1 MELKIYNPS
10 EDGFIKEI
18 KWNYDEIKAEVSAK
32 MEHYK
37 SLVYTD
43 EQIQVAKADRAT
55 LNKFI
60 TALENKRKEIK
71 KQCLAPYEAFER
83 DLKEIIAIVGEPVKL
98 IDSQVKTFEDQKKEA
113 KLENILLVWN
123 GIENKPE
130 WLEIKQIFNEKW
142 LNASVKISAV
152 EKEINAKLE
161 QIAKDLETL
170 RNLPD
175 FSFEAIEEYKH
186 SLDVNKA
193 ISEGI
198 RLADIQKRKAE
209 QEQAEKEETEIV
221 TTPDGSIASFTTYG
235 APDISADIPT
245 APMKQYVEFGVW
257 LTVEEAKA
265 LKQFFNTNGIEY
277 KKI

>member
-32 MEHYK
+32 MQHYK

-71 KQCLAPYEAFER
+71 KQCLAPYEAFEKE
-83 DLKEIIAIVGEPVKL
+83 LKEIVAIVGEPVKL
-98 IDSQVKTFEDQKKEA
+98 IDSQVKTFEEQQKQI

-123 GIENKPE
+123 GIENGPE
-130 WLEIKQIFNEKW
+130 WLKIEQIFNEKW

-175 FSFEAIEEYKH
+175 FSFEAIDEYKRT
-186 SLDVNKA
+186 LDVNKA

-198 RLADIQKRKAE
+198 RLADIQKRKAA
-209 QEQAEKEETEIV
+209 QEQAEKEAEKAT
-221 TTPDGSIASFTTYG
+221 FNN
-235 APDISADIPT
+235 APDLSADIPT
-245 APMKQYVEFGVW
+245 APLKQYIEFGVW
-257 LTVEEAKA
+257 LTVDEAKA

>member
-32 MEHYK
+32 MQHYK

-43 EQIQVAKADRAT
+43 EQMQIAKADRAA

-71 KQCLAPYEAFER
+71 KQCLAPYEAFEKE
-83 DLKEIIAIVGEPVKL
+83 LKEIVSIVGEPVKL
-98 IDSQVKTFEDQKKEA
+98 IDSQVKNFEDTQKQI
-113 KLENILLVWN
+113 KLENIVLVWN

-130 WLEIKQIFNEKW
+130 WLDIKQIFNEKW
-142 LNASVKISAV
+142 LNASVKMPAI

-161 QIAKDLETL
+161 QIAKDLVTL
-170 RNLPD
+170 ANLPE
-175 FSFEAIEEYKH
+175 FSFEATDEYKR

-198 RLADIQKRKAE
+198 RLADIQRRKAE
-209 QEQAEKEETEIV
+209 QEQAEKEMAGRQCAVPINN
-221 TTPDGSIASFTTYG
+221 TPDVS
-235 APDISADIPT
+235 DEIPT
-245 APMKQYVEFGVW
+245 APLKQYIEFGVW
-257 LTVEEAKA
+257 LTVDEAKA
-265 LKQFFNTNGIEY
+265 LKQFFNANGIEY